1 MRYLLIF
8 VASFITFFT
17 LLTVNSTQSFAR
29 NPKPEQTQ
37 VQRTSRKIVKTSTP
51 TSTPK
56 PTSSPTSSPA
66 PTQQIQLAI
75 SKESENN
82 VPVIQEKVVTD
93 VQQYIMNA
101 INDYRKS
108 LGLSTVKTDTYTCD
122 FAKVR
127 AKEIESGFNHNGFK
141 DRINAK
147 TLPYPTFSS
156 VTENLAQT
164 SDYKKVVNLWINS
177 PGHAENMRK
186 DTPYVCVEQNGTYY
200 AYEGWRP

>member
-8 VASFITFFT
+8 IASFVTFFS
-17 LLTVNSTQSFAR
+17 LLIINPTQSFAR
-29 NPKPEQTQ
+29 IQKSEQPQ
-37 VQRTSRKIVKTSTP
+37 VQRVSRNITKIPIP

-56 PTSSPTSSPA
+56 PTSSPT
-66 PTQQIQLAI
+66 PTQSIQ
-75 SKESENN
+75 SNTQKETEDTS
-82 VPVIQEKVVTD
+82 PVIQAKVITD

-108 LGLSTVKTDTYTCD
+108 QGLSSVKTDTYTCD

-127 AKEIESGFNHNGFK
+127 AKEIESDFNHDGFK
-141 DRINAK
+141 DRINSK
-147 TLPYPTFSS
+147 TLPYPTYSA

-177 PGHAENMRK
+177 SGHAENMRK